1 MPPLPNQPLPNQ
13 PQAPADRTAEPMP
26 EQGLRNSGI
35 DKQQQT
41 PDANVDKGNMDAIYK
56 ALKANQYGPT
66 YKSFAPGFLFG
77 CQYLFFKHDPRPL
90 VLMTRIYQDKKIAGV
105 NLHYLTFPY
114 MRHLIKNYCGKGNF
128 SYQAIKSDRFIVNA
142 YRCYKRQGLKMV
154 KGIDCNFLIAM
165 LGQLRSF
172 NPEEVEAMRKQV
184 QKQLQEKLNPR
195 ATEFAKKYSQIIP
208 PGKEDFGVPRP
219 TKSPHETPNLGTIPT
234 QKPIGG
240 QSATVPTS

>member
-1 MPPLPNQPLPNQ
+1 MPPLPNTPN
-13 PQAPADRTAEPMP
+13 PVDRTAEPMP
-26 EQGLRNSGI
+26 DQGLRNSGI
-35 DKQQQT
+35 DNPQQPAT
-41 PDANVDKGNMDAIYK
+41 DANVDQSKMDAIYK

-77 CQYLFFKHDPRPL
+77 CEYLFYKHDPRPL
-90 VLMTRIYQDKKIAGV
+90 VLMTRIYQDNKVAGV

-128 SYQAIKSDRFIVNA
+128 SYQTIKSDRFIVNA
-142 YRCYKRQGLKMV
+142 YRCYKRQGLRKV
-154 KGIDCNFLIAM
+154 KSIDCNFLIAM

-184 QKQLQEKLNPR
+184 QKQLQEKLNPK
-195 ATEFAKKYSQIIP
+195 ASDFAKNYSQIIP

-219 TKSPHETPNLGTIPT
+219 TKGGPNETPNLGTIPT

-240 QSATVPTS
+240 QSATVPTG